1 GDPMHEE
8 IITKKPAP
16 ATHSRTDTEY
26 PTYNIVAPN
35 GIFYFT
41 KTGDIRRAYT
51 SKAWLEIN
59 LKAF

>member
-1 GDPMHEE
+1 MYEQ
-8 IITKKPAP
+8 IQANKPKG
-16 ATHSRTDTEY
+16 ATHYRTDTEY
-26 PTYNIVAPN
+26 PTYYIVAPN

-41 KTGDIRRAYT
+41 RTGDIRRSYT

>member
-1 GDPMHEE
+1 MTKEE
-8 IITKKPAP
+8 IKSNAP
-16 ATHSRTDTEY
+16 SGATHYRTDTEY
-26 PTYNIVAPN
+26 PTYYIVAPN